1 MQLNRI
7 NDTLNSGEDT
17 VVQLCSFWIS
27 SRLFGV
33 NILDVKEVSN
43 DIAITPVFHAATSIE
58 GYMNIRGQIH
68 LVVDIRQ
75 FFGFEKNSDT
85 ANSKVVLFKQSVDEP
100 FGILVDKMDD
110 VISVNNSSIEERRKK
125 KSENGDLKGSN
136 KRNANGEMTSGVCK
150 LQKGLLVVLNTKGIL
165 RTVESTLTTGDK

>member
-1 MQLNRI
+1 MEQTRI
-7 NDTLNSGEDT
+7 TNTTKNGDNDKI
-17 VVQLCSFWIS
+17 QLCSFWIS

-75 FFGFEKNSDT
+75 YFGFEKN
-85 ANSKVVLFKQSVDEP
+85 ANNANNRVVLFKQSVDEP

-110 VISVNNSSIEERRKK
+110 VISVDVSLIEERRNKK
-125 KSENGDLKGSN
+125 NENSDFKGSD
-136 KRNANGEMTSGVCK
+136 KRTAYGEMTSGVCK
-150 LQKGLLVVLNTKGIL
+150 LQNGLLVVLNAKGIL
-165 RTVESTLTTGDK
+165 QAVENTADNVSI